1 MYDTTRFLAFLRGPA
16 LVPQPGEDPYLL
28 ASIHKGIPVIVRRG
42 EHVEVVIGLLGP
54 LTREARN
61 ALYRGWRAIDDQTRS
76 LCRKRCSWHRSPVGD
91 SLIVDGRKL
100 LVSTACLR
108 AEGVGPYLAVLQR
121 ILNTG
126 SAYQRLNCHLN

>member
-1 MYDTTRFLAFLRGPA
+1 MYYTTRFSTHLQENA

-76 LCRKRCSWHRSPVGD
+76 LCRKRCAWHKSPGD
-91 SLIVDGRKL
+91 LLIVGGRKL
-100 LVSTACLR
+100 LVSTAYLR
-108 AEGVGPYLAVLQR
+108 AEGLGPYLAVLQR

-126 SAYQRLNCHLN
+126 WAHERLNYHLN

>member
-42 EHVEVVIGLLGP
+42 KHVEVVIGLLGP

-61 ALYRGWRAIDDQTRS
+61 ALRRGWRAIDDQTRP
-76 LCRKRCSWHRSPVGD
+76 LCRKRCAWHKSPGD
-91 SLIVDGRKL
+91 SLIVDGREL
-100 LVSTACLR
+100 LVSTAYLR
-108 AEGVGPYLAVLQR
+108 AEGLGPYLAVLQR

-126 SAYQRLNCHLN
+126 WAHERLNYHLN